1 MKTIIGVSFRQAGK
15 VYFFDPGD
23 EVIERGQHVIV
34 ETAKGIEYGTVVMPN
49 REMEEE
55 KIVAPLKPIIR
66 LVTPEDEEVERNNR
80 EKEKEAYKICL
91 QKIAKHGLEMKLI
104 AAEYTF
110 DNSKLLFFFTA
121 DGLIVFRVLV

>member
-91 QKIAKHGLEMKLI
+91 QKLPNMGWK
-104 AAEYTF
+104 
-110 DNSKLLFFFTA
+110 
-121 DGLIVFRVLV
+121 

>member
-80 EKEKEAYKICL
+80 EKEK
-91 QKIAKHGLEMKLI
+91 
-104 AAEYTF
+104 
-110 DNSKLLFFFTA
+110 
-121 DGLIVFRVLV
+121 

>member
-15 VYFFDPGD
+15 VYFFYSFD

-91 QKIAKHGLEMKLI
+91 QKIANMGWK
-104 AAEYTF
+104 
-110 DNSKLLFFFTA
+110 
-121 DGLIVFRVLV
+121 